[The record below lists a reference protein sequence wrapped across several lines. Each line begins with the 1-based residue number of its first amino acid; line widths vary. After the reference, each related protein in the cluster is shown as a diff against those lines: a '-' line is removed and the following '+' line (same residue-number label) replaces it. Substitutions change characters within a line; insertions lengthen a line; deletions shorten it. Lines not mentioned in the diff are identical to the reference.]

1 MAEYKPEIY
10 WSEVAEEIK
19 RRGESYIAGD
29 DNPYYRY
36 KRRMFLKKF
45 LDTIDF
51 QDRTVL
57 EVGFG
62 PGGNLKHIATHHR
75 PRKLRGVDVS
85 RKMLEIASK
94 NLSSYDVELENIDGM
109 HIPYEDQSIDTTFT
123 VTVLQHDTDA
133 TMFRN
138 IVRDICRVTRTTI
151 VLMEDIGRSTTLGG
165 ENNWIG
171 RSVDVYKSI
180 VAEHGFQ
187 WVESRFLNTR
197 ISRVWQERVSAAYHR
212 VLRKHHE
219 EGEPIGGVLK
229 GLIGLPLPLTAI
241 LDRVFVEEQSLA
253 KMTFHRV

>member
-29 DNPYYRY
+29 DNPSYRY

-85 RKMLEIASK
+85 AKMLEIASK
-94 NLSSYDVELENIDGM
+94 NLSSYQGRTQEHRWHAHTVRG
-109 HIPYEDQSIDTTFT
+109 SIHRYH
-123 VTVLQHDTDA
+123 L
-133 TMFRN
+133 
-138 IVRDICRVTRTTI
+138 
-151 VLMEDIGRSTTLGG
+151 
-165 ENNWIG
+165 
-171 RSVDVYKSI
+171 
-180 VAEHGFQ
+180 HG
-187 WVESRFLNTR
+187 
-197 ISRVWQERVSAAYHR
+197 Y
-212 VLRKHHE
+212 
-219 EGEPIGGVLK
+219 G
-229 GLIGLPLPLTAI
+229 LTARHGRDNVPEHRAGY
-241 LDRVFVEEQSLA
+241 LQSDEDDDCPDGGHW
-253 KMTFHRV
+253 KKHDFRWRE